1 MSNLTPHP
9 RWDSQRL
16 SEFARAS
23 GRLSA
28 AVTEE
33 EVVAAILEGAAPL
46 VEASAGVVGLV
57 RGELVEIVGEIGYP
71 EGRIAPWRS
80 FPVAANLPIS
90 DVIRTRTPAY
100 CGSAAERDQRWPVDW
115 KVDLRETHA
124 LVALPLIGR
133 SGVLGAVALSFGE
146 DRSFSPTER
155 DLMEAIAAQCGL
167 ALERARLQE
176 AEQRARERTER
187 LQRFTE
193 RLAPALTTDDVVR
206 IALDKILVAAHARGA
221 TFAMLTPQ
229 SEIHAVQSVG
239 LSRQLTR
246 SLEEASGRHHTA
258 LLESFRRRAPIWI
271 GNRDEWEARYP
282 ASAEIFADFAES
294 LAVLPLINGRDVY
307 GAIEVLFEHA
317 SDFPADERA
326 FLLAIAGQAAQA
338 LDRAHA
344 YEEQRHIALTLQQR
358 LLPSSLPDV
367 PGARLAA
374 AYTPG
379 GQAVEVGGDFFD
391 AFETPS
397 GWTLVIGDICGKG
410 VEAAG
415 FTSECRHAIRVA
427 ALSKPLSSPA
437 ELLRVLNQTNA
448 AREMEFASVACAV
461 ITQSPEGFGFQVT
474 AASAGHPPLIVRRSA
489 GLVETLNPTGPLIGI
504 FEDPEFAEMTT
515 ELVDGDL
522 LLMYTDGVTEAR
534 RDGELLGQHRL
545 SEAIG
550 SLPEVTD
557 PQTAL
562 ASVQKLVSD
571 FQEDNPTKDDIAIL
585 ALSVATAEMR
595 GESTR
600 AEPPAPPLE
609 DRLGWTPAVKE
620 ELPPLTLLFPADA
633 QHLSAVRGAVR
644 RWLEAVPI
652 ARAQV
657 AEIVLAM
664 NEAVSNAIAHAFRA
678 TGEPRW
684 ISLDADITDN
694 ELNVVVADRG
704 VWRRRRPRADGG
716 RGLRLIDA
724 LADGVELERTSAG
737 TEVRLH
743 WLLDVESRQSEKV
756 ATNART

>member
-1 MSNLTPHP
+1 MSNLTPHERP
-9 RWDSQRL
+9 DSQRL
-16 SEFARAS
+16 SDFARAS

-28 AVTEE
+28 ALTET
-33 EVVAAILEGAAPL
+33 EVVTAILEGAASL

-57 RGELVEIVGEIGYP
+57 RGELVEIVGEIGHP
-71 EGRIAPWRS
+71 EGRIAPWKS
-80 FPVAANLPIS
+80 FPVAASLPIS
-90 DVIRTRTPAY
+90 DVIRTREPAY
-100 CGSAAERDQRWPVDW
+100 CGSAAERDRRWPVDW
-115 KVDLRETHA
+115 KVDLSDTHA
-124 LVALPLIGR
+124 LVALPLVGR

-229 SEIHAVQSVG
+229 SEIHAVRSVG

-258 LLESFRRRAPIWI
+258 LVESFRRRVPIWI
-271 GNRDEWEARYP
+271 GARDEWEARYP
-282 ASAEIFADFAES
+282 ASAEIFRGFAKS
-294 LAVLPLINGRDVY
+294 LAVLPLINGREVF
-307 GAIEVLFEHA
+307 GAIEVLFEQE
-317 SDFPADERA
+317 SEFPADERA

-358 LLPSSLPDV
+358 LLPSSLPEV

-410 VEAAG
+410 IEAAG

-427 ALSKPLSSPA
+427 ALTRPRSSPA

-461 ITQSPEGFGFQVT
+461 IARTDNGFQVT

-489 GLVETLNPTGPLIGI
+489 GLVETLNPAGPLIGI
-504 FEDPEFAEMTT
+504 FEDPEFDEMTT
-515 ELVDGDL
+515 ELVEGDL

-534 RDGELLGQHRL
+534 RDGELLGQRRL
-545 SEAIG
+545 SEAIA
-550 SLPEVTD
+550 SLPQVTD
-557 PQTAL
+557 PETAL
-562 ASVQKLVSD
+562 ASVEKLVSD
-571 FQEDNPTKDDIAIL
+571 FQEDNPSKDDVAIL
-585 ALSVATAEMR
+585 ALLVAAAEKR
-595 GESTR
+595 IERST
-600 AEPPAPPLE
+600 PADSPASALD
-609 DRLGWTPAVKE
+609 DRMGWRPAVKP

-633 QHLSAVRGAVR
+633 QHLFTVRAAVH
-644 RWLEAVPI
+644 RWLEVVPI
-652 ARAQV
+652 APAQA

-664 NEAVSNAIAHAFRA
+664 NEAVSNAIAHAFSA
-678 TGEPRW
+678 SGEPRS
-684 ISLDADITDN
+684 ISLDASIADT

-704 VWRRRRPRADGG
+704 VWRRARPRPDGG
-716 RGLRLIDA
+716 RGLGLIDA
-724 LADGVELERTSAG
+724 LVDGVELERTASG
-737 TEVRLH
+737 TEVRLR
-743 WLLDVESRQSEKV
+743 WLLDLRRPAPHEPLVER
-756 ATNART
+756 

>member
-1 MSNLTPHP
+1 MLDHVPVLSKLTPQQ
-9 RWDSQRL
+9 RLDSQRL
-16 SEFARAS
+16 SDFARAS

-28 AVTEE
+28 ALTEE
-33 EVVAAILEGAAPL
+33 EVVTAILEGAAPL
-46 VEASAGVVGLV
+46 VGASAGVVGLV

-71 EGRIAPWRS
+71 EGRIAPWQS
-80 FPVAANLPIS
+80 FPVAASLPIS
-90 DVIRTRTPAY
+90 DVIRTAEPAY
-100 CGSAAERDQRWPVDW
+100 CGSAAERDRRWPVDW

-124 LVALPLIGR
+124 LVVLPLVGR
-133 SGVLGAVALSFGE
+133 SAVLGAVALSFAE
-146 DRSFSPTER
+146 DRSFSATER
-155 DLMEAIAAQCGL
+155 ELMEAIAAQCGL

-221 TFAMLTPQ
+221 TFAILTPQ
-229 SEIHAVQSVG
+229 SELHAVQSVG
-239 LSRQLTR
+239 LSRRLTR
-246 SLEEASGRHHTA
+246 SLEQASGRHHTA

-271 GNRDEWEARYP
+271 GNRGDWEARYP
-282 ASAEIFADFAES
+282 ASAAIFTDFAKS

-307 GAIEVLFEHA
+307 GAIEVLFEQE
-317 SDFPADERA
+317 SEFPADERA

-379 GQAVEVGGDFFD
+379 GRAVEVGGDFFD

-397 GWTLVIGDICGKG
+397 GWTLVIGDVCGKG

-427 ALSKPLSSPA
+427 ALTRPKSGPA
-437 ELLRVLNQTNA
+437 GLLRVLNQTNA

-461 ITQSPEGFGFQVT
+461 ITRTAAGFEVT

-489 GLVETLNPTGPLIGI
+489 GLVETLNPGGPLIGI
-504 FEDPEFAEMTT
+504 FDDAEFAEMTT

-534 RDGELLGQHRL
+534 RNGELLGQRRL
-545 SEAIG
+545 SEAIA
-550 SLPEVTD
+550 SLSHVAD
-557 PQTAL
+557 PQTVL

-571 FQEDNPTKDDIAIL
+571 FQEDSPTKDDIAIL
-585 ALSVATAEMR
+585 ALSVAAAETSKPDDPAASGEDGRIGWRPTAKKE
-595 GESTR
+595 
-600 AEPPAPPLE
+600 APA
-609 DRLGWTPAVKE
+609 
-620 ELPPLTLLFPADA
+620 LTLVFPSDA
-633 QHLSAVRGAVR
+633 QHLAAVRVAMY
-644 RWLEAVPI
+644 RWLETVPV
-652 ARAQV
+652 APAQA

-664 NEAVSNAIAHAFRA
+664 NEAASNAIAHASGTA
-678 TGEPRW
+678 EKPRS
-684 ISLDADITDN
+684 ISLDAYLTSD
-694 ELNVVVADRG
+694 ELTVVVADRG
-704 VWRRRRPRADGG
+704 VWQRRRPRPDGG
-716 RGLRLIDA
+716 RGLRLLDA
-724 LADGVELERTSAG
+724 LADGVELERTPSG
-737 TEVRLH
+737 TEVRLR
-743 WLLDVESRQSEKV
+743 WLLDLR
-756 ATNART
+756 ATAPDR